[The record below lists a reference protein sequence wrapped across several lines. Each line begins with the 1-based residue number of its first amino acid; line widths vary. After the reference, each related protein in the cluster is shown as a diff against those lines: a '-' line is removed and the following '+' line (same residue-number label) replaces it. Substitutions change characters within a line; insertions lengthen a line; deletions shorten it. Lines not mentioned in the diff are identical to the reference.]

1 MFYDLKVCVRRRCKV
16 LLVFAKHTLDF
27 ACQTGEN
34 IIIYRRII
42 MRTLLL
48 IEQSDVYQRHE
59 RYGMVGLATF
69 VMPGIGIIALRDE
82 LGCRTIEL
90 LFLAVD
96 HHVDFFIVDVQSD
109 M

>member
-48 IEQSDVYQRHE
+48 IEQGNIYQRHK
-59 RYGMVGLATF
+59 RYGMVALTTI
-69 VMPGIGIIALRDE
+69 VMPRIGIIALCDE
-82 LGCRTIEL
+82 LGCSTIEF
-90 LFLAVD
+90 LFLAVN
-96 HHVDFFIVDVQSD
+96 HHVDFFIVDMQSD